1 MVTIATQS
9 LSSCR
14 ACELSFLRI
23 GENLLDIL
31 PELTFLEAPT
41 RLKDYSTAP
50 RATVGLVMGNVRT
63 PQDAFK
69 VRTMRDRVD
78 ILLAIGTCATAGGL
92 PALANA
98 PHLDL
103 PAELAQRHCTVAGP
117 PPDPAD
123 ALNKQCIPVSSY
135 VHVDLNVSGCPP
147 HPDWLE
153 ECLLALVDA
162 RTPRLP
168 TRCLCDACPT
178 RRTGTRSFNDVIS
191 RMLEQPDSP
200 PRDQLADMVCLLEQG
215 FVCMGPVTRAGCGGK
230 SGPPRCIA
238 SREPCRGCHG
248 LLNRQAQ
255 PLADYV
261 AALAA
266 AGFNP
271 ATMPDK
277 QGFLSRYTGFG
288 MLDLYRRV
296 SHE

>member
-31 PELTFLEAPT
+31 PEITFLEAPS
-41 RLKDYSTAP
+41 RLEDYATAP

-63 PQDAFK
+63 AQDAFK
-69 VRTMRDRVD
+69 VRSLRARVD
-78 ILLAIGTCATAGGL
+78 ILLAIGTCATAGGI
-92 PALANA
+92 PALVDA
-98 PHLDL
+98 PHIDL
-103 PAELAQRHCTVAGP
+103 PAIVAQRHCTVAGP
-117 PPDPAD
+117 PPDPSE
-123 ALNKQCIPVSSY
+123 ALGGQCIPISGY
-135 VHVDLNVSGCPP
+135 VPVDLNVPGCPP

-153 ECLLALVDA
+153 ECLLAMVDA

-178 RRTGTRSFNDVIS
+178 RRTGTRSFHDVVS

-200 PRDQLADMVCLLEQG
+200 PRNQLEDMVCLLEQG

-230 SGPPRCIA
+230 NGAPRCIT

-248 LLNRQAQ
+248 PISRKSQ

-271 ATMPDK
+271 MTLPDK

-288 MLDLYRRV
+288 MLDLYRRD